1 MPTAFVRQGNP
12 TAVFRLP
19 KPGGING
26 LARSESLRSAM
37 EKIDRIISASR
48 LHFPT
53 AAENLLHWRDGGGR
67 DRILP
72 ASLFQSERQRL
83 DHLSDNHRPRLMSV
97 TKRRLISGAL
107 TPGQSDAEM
116 ERTDT
121 IKPHGFTNFLFA
133 LGEFT
138 IHSRA
143 QTVVE
148 RTNGQLVVRLN
159 QWRVEITDEYDW
171 DPDRWALT
179 AGIGRVTVRRHSP
192 CKKVATADATLS
204 GPTGRRSPTPK
215 SLGRRRSRR
224 EIIEA
229 VTLPREKS
237 YCRRRP
243 LAADTSATRS
253 GVAALPPALSPGKN
267 AGRPGRE

>member
-1 MPTAFVRQGNP
+1 MPSAFVWQGNLA
-12 TAVFRLP
+12 AVFRLP

-26 LARSESLRSAM
+26 LARSKSLRSAM

-72 ASLFQSERQRL
+72 ASLFQSERHLL
-83 DHLSDNHRPRLMSV
+83 DHLRGNHRPKLMSV

-107 TPGQSDAEM
+107 TPGQSDLEM
-116 ERTDT
+116 ECTDT
-121 IKPHGFTNFLFA
+121 IKPHGFTNLFFA

-138 IHSRA
+138 IRSRA

-159 QWRVEITDEYDW
+159 QWCVEITGEYDW
-171 DPDRWALT
+171 DPDRWALI
-179 AGIGRVTVRRHSP
+179 AGIGRVTHAELYALQKGGHGRRYSIRSDW
-192 CKKVATADATLS
+192 ATITDPAVTRPATL
-204 GPTGRRSPTPK
+204 
-215 SLGRRRSRR
+215 
-224 EIIEA
+224 
-229 VTLPREKS
+229 
-237 YCRRRP
+237 
-243 LAADTSATRS
+243 
-253 GVAALPPALSPGKN
+253 PPGN
-267 AGRPGRE
+267 Y